1 MGDAGD
7 GDLQAEQQAILDS
20 LRSESA
26 VEARRRRGQ
35 EMKAQ
40 EAAVEA
46 EMFAYMNEV
55 EREKYEMHA
64 K

>member
-1 MGDAGD
+1 MGDAG
-7 GDLQAEQQAILDS
+7 GEDLQAKQQAILDS